1 MRLQDMKFAQALP
14 PHVRSYISIRH
25 PGYISGEDAMLALP
39 CLDEISGLDET
50 DAYVQADQGVP
61 GSRPA
66 LAATHG
72 VHFTTMLVAC
82 QIIAGNSFKAGYL
95 SYDVQGSHRVALTGR
110 GILTHGHYFLHVPQ
124 NADATDADATETT
137 SYAVTPNF
145 QEWRFPDRLPPIWQ
159 TVADT
164 PRDPTTSCIITGRT
178 RFEKAHVVPQ
188 AQEEWFTNNT
198 MWEHA
203 EGVDS
208 ASHSAANVCCL
219 RPDLHKIFDDR
230 TFALVPKLEADGR
243 CHTVVHF
250 FSTQNSI
257 ADVALRHHNRKV
269 HSLDAVAPQF
279 LFARFAL
286 TVFAY
291 VKNFVLR
298 GAQRQ
303 IAVVQ
308 RGIEPSGRP
317 SWVTKVIDM
326 DRAERHKRY
335 GGGGSRASSPSKRS
349 RPPSDYQRDA
359 SESVDSYA
367 PAWEED
373 VRTAA
378 WAAAAQRRMMSL
390 VPQLTW
396 I

>member
-1 MRLQDMKFAQALP
+1 M
-14 PHVRSYISIRH
+14 
-25 PGYISGEDAMLALP
+25 
-39 CLDEISGLDET
+39 
-50 DAYVQADQGVP
+50 
-61 GSRPA
+61 
-66 LAATHG
+66 
-72 VHFTTMLVAC
+72 
-82 QIIAGNSFKAGYL
+82 
-95 SYDVQGSHRVALTGR
+95 
-110 GILTHGHYFLHVPQ
+110 
-124 NADATDADATETT
+124 
-137 SYAVTPNF
+137 
-145 QEWRFPDRLPPIWQ
+145 WQ

-164 PRDPTTSCIITGRT
+164 PRDATTSCIITGRT

-230 TFALVPKLEADGR
+230 AFTLVPKLEADGC

-250 FSTQNSI
+250 FSTQNGI
-257 ADVALRHHNRKV
+257 ADVALCHHNRKV
-269 HSLDAVAPQF
+269 HSLDVVAPQF
-279 LFARFAL
+279 LFARFAF

-291 VKNFVLR
+291 IKNFVLR

-317 SWVTKVIDM
+317 SWVTKVVDM

-359 SESVDSYA
+359 SESVDAYV
-367 PAWEED
+367 PAWED
-373 VRTAA
+373 DGRTAA
-378 WAAAAQRRMMSL
+378 WIEGDRGDDEPRGRKRQRTEQEDLLPSL
-390 VPQLTW
+390 TSSFSCPALHDEPSPPVHSDPIGINALQKRRDADDYFISDSQDIDGENSLHV
-396 I
+396 